1 MWLITVQDSTYCD
14 SSLSRT
20 ARRVNLR
27 LSRQSRA
34 NKNKLSKTQQE
45 LLYRKTSET
54 VRIHVAS
61 YSGYYIPFLFWVLY
75 TLLILGIIYPS
86 YSGYYIPFLFRV
98 LYTLLIPGIIY
109 TLLIPDNISPSY
121 SGYYIP
127 FFCTHGSDCRQA
139 SSCYV
144 RLLWRQ
150 AQGSL
155 GKKPKILYILKLLGV
170 ISCCCT
176 ECTVPT
182 LQG

>member
-54 VRIHVAS
+54 VRIQYTCS
-61 YSGYYIPFLFWVLY
+61 LLFWVLY
-75 TLLILGIIYPS
+75 ILLIPGIIYPS
-86 YSGYYIPFLFRV
+86 YSGYYESFLFRV